1 MNSKLF
7 CLLCLAIT
15 CSYFNVRAACSVG
28 TRNECQAQVCGRF
41 RRQRPMPTVYN
52 ACMTG
57 CRAAINAK
65 QSVNCHG
72 MCQSQPTPRPTT
84 TNACQA
90 GCFAMR
96 DMFRSCPADIPEP
109 AAPKAETVEEK
120 VVLDNAEKNAKP
132 DAAAAAAAAEEEKRR
147 LDAEKAA
154 AEESAKAV
162 EKMRQEELRREAEAL
177 AEAHAAAESAKEESE
192 KKAAADAKAK
202 ADADKAAE
210 EEATKEA
217 EKIATEA

>member
-7 CLLCLAIT
+7 CLFCLTIS
-15 CSYFNVRAACSVG
+15 CSYFNVQAACSVG
-28 TRNECQAQVCGRF
+28 TNNECQAQVCGRF
-41 RRQRPMPTVYN
+41 RRNRPMPTIYN

-65 QSVNCHG
+65 QNVNCHG
-72 MCQSQPTPRPTT
+72 ICGSQPTPRPTT

-109 AAPKAETVEEK
+109 AAPKAETVKEE
-120 VVLDNAEKNAKP
+120 VVLDNAEQKAKAE
-132 DAAAAAAAAEEEKRR
+132 AAAATAEEKRR

-154 AEESAKAV
+154 EEESTKTV

-177 AEAHAAAESAKEESE
+177 AEATAAAEATKEESE
-192 KKAAADAKAK
+192 KKAAAEAKAK
-202 ADADKAAE
+202 VDANKSAE

-217 EKIATEA
+217 EKIAATEA